1 MKLKQEYG
9 EFGISLR
16 YIVIP
21 KQLPDYS
28 PKCPYIVFLLMPPS
42 LSSSTFPFL
51 LKASGFGHLGNEK
64 LFFKPFFQIFKKIFP
79 LILAC
84 W

>member
-28 PKCPYIVFLLMPPS
+28 PKCPYIVAL
-42 LSSSTFPFL
+42 FPFL

-64 LFFKPFFQIFKKIFP
+64 LFFKP
-79 LILAC
+79 
-84 W
+84 